1 MIKLPAERRQ
11 EIIEVSRELFE
22 SKGVRHTKVSDIVK
36 KIGVA
41 QGLFYYYFKSKSD
54 VVKVIQEQILT
65 EIQDTIKTISHDG
78 NLNLYKKATKYIDL
92 YIALRKKL
100 FNSSEKVHSISIS
113 KMAEERILSDLKN
126 LLYSAAAKGEL
137 KLQYPDETIEIIF
150 LGIKEISKTKTLTKH
165 MMQTL
170 LEQSLN
176 LPYGSF
182 S

>member
-1 MIKLPAERRQ
+1 
-11 EIIEVSRELFE
+11 
-22 SKGVRHTKVSDIVK
+22 
-36 KIGVA
+36 
-41 QGLFYYYFKSKSD
+41 
-54 VVKVIQEQILT
+54 
-65 EIQDTIKTISHDG
+65 
-78 NLNLYKKATKYIDL
+78 
-92 YIALRKKL
+92 
-100 FNSSEKVHSISIS
+100 
-113 KMAEERILSDLKN
+113 MAEERILSDLKN